1 MKKDRFGS
9 ASFRLK
15 AGLRSFRFWLWLI
28 TFIGVIVPRRFRARF
43 QQEWEAELEYREAM
57 LVRWDRL
64 DWRNKFEL
72 LWRSLGA
79 FWDALWL
86 QRQRWE
92 DEMIQDL
99 RFGVRMLLKHPGFTL
114 IAVITLALGIG
125 ANTAIFSVVNA
136 VVLRPLPY
144 PEPERLIRLWESNPG
159 RGWPEF
165 SASAPNFADWRKQ
178 QTVFEQ
184 LAAYE
189 FATFNITG
197 GDEPER
203 VAALGVTANLFPT
216 LGTPPALGRD
226 FLPEEE
232 QAGRHRV
239 AILSDGLWRRRF
251 GADPQLIGRQIQ
263 LSGESYTVVGVMPP
277 RFQLTPGAELWTP
290 LMLDP
295 ALAPWHANR
304 SHHIIHVIGRLKPDV
319 SLAQAQAAM
328 DVLARQLEQQYPKS
342 NAGWGARLRTFYD
355 WLVPEQVRRSVL
367 VLFAAVGFVLLIACA
382 NVANLTLAR
391 ASTRRREMAI
401 RAAMGAGRLRVM
413 RQLLTESL
421 LLAGLGGLAGALLA
435 RWGAQLIKASS
446 ALNIPRLDE
455 TRLDLRALGFTLT
468 VSLLTGLIFGLA
480 PAWQA
485 SKLDLN
491 ETLKEG
497 GRGGGV
503 ARRGLRG
510 ALVIGEVA
518 LALVL
523 LLSAGLMIRSFANL
537 QNAPLGFAP
546 ENVLAMQINLPGFN
560 MPGSKYGEKAQRV
573 NFYNQLLE
581 RMRATPGVVDAAA
594 VTQLPLFSGASWAQ
608 EITLEGREAAPSDAK
623 LSARTFAATPRYF
636 QTMGIPLL
644 QGRDFTEQD
653 SGDGPLSF
661 IVSESFARRFWP
673 NENPIGK
680 RFRASP
686 AFDMFGTVVGV
697 IGNVRNVSLESEG
710 GPAFYFSYGRI
721 GMPALAVIVRTVAP
735 PETMAAA
742 LRAPIASLDRDLPVY
757 NVRTLDQLVYNSAGQ
772 PRFQTA
778 LLSFF
783 GAIALLLAA
792 IGVYGVMAYAVSQRM
807 REIGL
812 RMALGAQTRDVLK
825 LVVRQGLALSLI
837 GVAIGLALAFGLTRF
852 LSGLLYQVSA
862 TDALTFALIPLLLV
876 GVTLLACYLPAR
888 RAIKVDPLLALRR
901 D

>member
-1 MKKDRFGS
+1 MADATRTT
-9 ASFRLK
+9 R
-15 AGLRSFRFWLWLI
+15 FRFWRSLI
-28 TFIGVIVPRRFRARF
+28 RFIGVIVPRRFRARF
-43 QQEWEAELEYREAM
+43 QQEWEAELEYREELLA
-57 LVRWDRL
+57 RWERL
-64 DWRNKFEL
+64 DWRNKLEL

-79 FWDALWL
+79 FWDAMWL

-99 RFGVRMLLKHPGFTL
+99 RYGVRMLLKHPGFTL
-114 IAVITLALGIG
+114 IAVVTLALGVG

-144 PEPERLIRLWESNPG
+144 PEPERLIRLWDSNPG

-165 SASAPNFADWRKQ
+165 AASALNFEDWRKQ
-178 QTVFEQ
+178 QTVCEQ

-189 FATFNITG
+189 FATLNLTG
-197 GDEPER
+197 DGGPER
-203 VAALGVTANLFPT
+203 VFALGVTANLFPT
-216 LGTPPALGRD
+216 LGIPPALGRN

-239 AILSDGLWRRRF
+239 AILSDGLWQRRF
-251 GADPQLIGRQIQ
+251 GGDPQLIGRQIQ

-277 RFQLTPGAELWTP
+277 RFKLTPGTEVWTP

-304 SHHIIHVIGRLKPDV
+304 SHHNIHVIGRLKPGV
-319 SLAQAQAAM
+319 SLAQAQAAF
-328 DVLARQLEQQYPKS
+328 DVVARQLEQQYPKS
-342 NAGWGARLRTFYD
+342 NAGWGVLLRTFYD
-355 WLVPEQVRRSVL
+355 WIVPEQIRRSVL

-382 NVANLTLAR
+382 NVANLMLAR

-421 LLAGLGGLAGALLA
+421 LLATLGGLAGALLA
-435 RWGAQLIKASS
+435 RWGAQLIKASTS
-446 ALNIPRLDE
+446 FNMPRLDE

-485 SKLDLN
+485 SRLDLN

-497 GRGGGV
+497 GRGAGG
-503 ARRGLRG
+503 ARRGFRG
-510 ALVIGEVA
+510 ALVVGEVA
-518 LALVL
+518 LSLVL
-523 LLSAGLMIRSFANL
+523 LLSAGLMIRSFSNL

-546 ENVLAMQINLPGFN
+546 ENVLAMQINLPG
-560 MPGSKYGEKAQRV
+560 SKYGEKAQRV
-573 NFYNQLLE
+573 SFYNELLE
-581 RMRATPGVVDAAA
+581 RMRSAPGVVAAAA

-623 LSARTFAATPRYF
+623 LSARVFAATPRYF
-636 QTMGIPLL
+636 QTMEVPLL
-644 QGRDFTEQD
+644 QGRDFIEQD
-653 SGDGPLSF
+653 GGDGPLNL

-680 RFRASP
+680 RFRSG
-686 AFDMFGTVVGV
+686 AFDLFGTVVGV
-697 IGNVRNVSLESEG
+697 VGNVRNAGLENEG

-721 GMPALAVIVRTVAP
+721 GMPSLAVVVRTVAP
-735 PETMAAA
+735 PETMTAA
-742 LRAPIASLDRDLPVY
+742 LRAPIASIDRDLPVY
-757 NVRTLDQLVYNSAGQ
+757 NVRTLDQLVYNAAGQ
-772 PRFQTA
+772 PRFQTT
-778 LLSFF
+778 LLSSFS
-783 GAIALLLAA
+783 AVALLLAT
-792 IGVYGVMAYAVSQRM
+792 IGVYGVMAYAVAQRTH
-807 REIGL
+807 EIGV
-812 RMALGAQTRDVLK
+812 RVALGARTRDVLG
-825 LVVRQGLALSLI
+825 LVVRQGMTLSLI
-837 GVAIGLALAFGLTRF
+837 GVAIGLTLAFGLTRF
-852 LSGLLYQVSA
+852 LRGLLYQVSA

-876 GVTLLACYLPAR
+876 GVTLLACYVPAR
-888 RAIKVDPLLALRR
+888 RATKVDPLLALRR
-901 D
+901 E

>member
-1 MKKDRFGS
+1 MFDHNKQRPTS
-9 ASFRLK
+9 LPRRLV
-15 AGLRSFRFWLWLI
+15 A
-28 TFIGVIVPRRFRARF
+28 FIGVIVPRRFRARF
-43 QQEWEAELEYREAM
+43 RREWEAELEYRED
-57 LVRWDRL
+57 LLSRWDRL
-64 DWRNKFEL
+64 DWRSKLEL
-72 LWRSLGA
+72 QWRSLGA

-99 RFGVRMLLKHPGFTL
+99 RYGVRMLLKHPGFTT

-136 VVLRPLPY
+136 VLLRPLPY
-144 PEPERLIRLWESNPG
+144 QEPERLIRLWESNPG

-165 SASAPNFADWRKQ
+165 SASALNFEDWRKQ
-178 QTVFEQ
+178 QTVCEQ

-189 FATFNITG
+189 FATFNLTG
-197 GDEPER
+197 GGEPER

-216 LGTPPALGRD
+216 LGTPPALGRN

-232 QAGRHRV
+232 RAGRHRV

-251 GADPQLIGRQIQ
+251 GADPQLIGRQVQ
-263 LSGESYTVVGVMPP
+263 LSGENYTVVGVMPP
-277 RFQLTPGAELWTP
+277 RFRLTPGTELWTP

-304 SHHIIHVIGRLKPDV
+304 SHHNIHVIGRLKPGV
-319 SLAQAQAAM
+319 SLLQAQAAF
-328 DVLARQLEQQYPKS
+328 DVVARQLEQQYPKS
-342 NAGWGARLRTFYD
+342 NAGWGVLLRTFYD
-355 WLVPEQVRRSVL
+355 WIVPEQIQRSVL

-382 NVANLTLAR
+382 NVANLMLAR

-421 LLAGLGGLAGALLA
+421 LLATLGGLAGALLA
-435 RWGAQLIKASS
+435 RWGAQLIKASTS
-446 ALNIPRLDE
+446 LNMPRLDE
-455 TRLDLRALGFTLT
+455 TRLDLRALGFTLI

-491 ETLKEG
+491 GTLKEG
-497 GRGGGV
+497 GRGGDS
-503 ARRGLRG
+503 RRGLRG
-510 ALVIGEVA
+510 ALVVGEVA
-518 LALVL
+518 LAFVL

-546 ENVLAMQINLPGFN
+546 ENVLVMQINL
-560 MPGSKYGEKAQRV
+560 PGSKYGEKAQRV

-581 RMRATPGVVDAAA
+581 RMRSAPGVVDVAA

-623 LSARTFAATPRYF
+623 PSARVFAATPRYF
-636 QTMGIPLL
+636 QTMGVPLL
-644 QGRDFTEQD
+644 QGRDFIEQD
-653 SGDGPLSF
+653 GGDGQLNV

-680 RFRASP
+680 RFRSG
-686 AFDMFGTVVGV
+686 AFDLFGAVVGV
-697 IGNVRNVSLESEG
+697 VGNVRNAGLESEG

-721 GMPALAVIVRTVAP
+721 GMPALTVVARTVAP

-742 LRAPIASLDRDLPVY
+742 LRAQTHSLDRDLPVY
-757 NVRTLDQLVYNSAGQ
+757 NVRTLDQLVYNAAGQ
-772 PRFQTA
+772 PRFQTT
-778 LLSFF
+778 LLSLFSV
-783 GAIALLLAA
+783 AALLLAA
-792 IGVYGVMAYAVSQRM
+792 IGVYGVMAYAVTQRTY
-807 REIGL
+807 EIAV
-812 RMALGAQTRDVLK
+812 RMALGAQTRDALM
-825 LVVRQGLALSLI
+825 LVVRQGMTLSLI

-852 LSGLLYQVSA
+852 LRGLLYQVSA
-862 TDALTFALIPLLLV
+862 TDALTFAMIPLLLV
-876 GVTLLACYLPAR
+876 GVTLLACYVPAR
-888 RAIKVDPLLALRR
+888 RATKVDPLLALRGE
-901 D
+901 

>member
-1 MKKDRFGS
+1 MLDHNKQRPTS
-9 ASFRLK
+9 LPRRLV
-15 AGLRSFRFWLWLI
+15 A
-28 TFIGVIVPRRFRARF
+28 FIGVIVPRRFRARF
-43 QQEWEAELEYREAM
+43 RREWEAELEYREELLA
-57 LVRWDRL
+57 RWDRL
-64 DWRNKFEL
+64 DWRSKLEL
-72 LWRSLGA
+72 QWRSLGA

-99 RFGVRMLLKHPGFTL
+99 RYGVRMLLKHPGFTT

-136 VVLRPLPY
+136 VLLRPLPY
-144 PEPERLIRLWESNPG
+144 QEPERLIRLWESNPG

-165 SASAPNFADWRKQ
+165 SASALNFEDWRKQ
-178 QTVFEQ
+178 QTVCEQ

-189 FATFNITG
+189 FATFNLTG
-197 GDEPER
+197 GGEPER
-203 VAALGVTANLFPT
+203 AAALGVTANLFPT
-216 LGTPPALGRD
+216 LGTPPALGRN

-251 GADPQLIGRQIQ
+251 GADPQLIGRQVQ
-263 LSGESYTVVGVMPP
+263 LSGENYTVVGVMPP

-290 LMLDP
+290 LVLGA

-304 SHHIIHVIGRLKPDV
+304 SHHNIHVIGRLKPGV

-342 NAGWGARLRTFYD
+342 NAGWGVRMRAFYD
-355 WLVPEQVRRSVL
+355 WLVPEQVRRSAL
-367 VLFAAVGFVLLIACA
+367 ALFAAVGFVLLIACA

-391 ASTRRREMAI
+391 AATRRRELAI
-401 RAAMGAGRLRVM
+401 RAAMGAGRTRVM

-421 LLAGLGGLAGALLA
+421 LLATLGGLAGALLA
-435 RWGAQLIKASS
+435 RWGVELIKAGASF
-446 ALNIPRLDE
+446 NIPRLNE
-455 TRLDLRALGFTLT
+455 TRVDLRALGFTLI

-485 SKLDLN
+485 SKLNLN
-491 ETLKEG
+491 GTLKEG
-497 GRGGGV
+497 GRGGDS
-503 ARRGLRG
+503 RRGLRG
-510 ALVIGEVA
+510 ALVVGEVA

-537 QNAPLGFAP
+537 QNAPLGFTP
-546 ENVLAMQINLPGFN
+546 ENVLVMQINL
-560 MPGSKYGEKAQRV
+560 PGSKYGEKAQRV

-581 RMRATPGVVDAAA
+581 RLRAAPGVVDAAA

-608 EITLEGREAAPSDAK
+608 EITVEGREAAPSDAK

-653 SGDGPLSF
+653 GGDGPLNL

-680 RFRASP
+680 RFRTG
-686 AFDMFGTVVGV
+686 AFDLFGTVVGV
-697 IGNVRNVSLESEG
+697 VANVRNVSLESEG
-710 GPAFYFSYGRI
+710 GPAFYFSHGRI
-721 GMPALAVIVRTVAP
+721 GMPALTVVARTVAP
-735 PETMAAA
+735 PETMTAA
-742 LRAPIASLDRDLPVY
+742 LRAQAHSLDRDLPVY
-757 NVRTLDQLVYNSAGQ
+757 NVRTLDQLVYNAAGQ
-772 PRFQTA
+772 PRFQTT
-778 LLSFF
+778 LLSLFSVV
-783 GAIALLLAA
+783 ALLLAA
-792 IGVYGVMAYAVSQRM
+792 IGVYGVMAYAVTQRAH
-807 REIGL
+807 EIGV
-812 RMALGAQTRDVLK
+812 RMALGAQPRDALR
-825 LVVRQGLALSLI
+825 LVVRQGMTLSLI

-852 LSGLLYQVSA
+852 LRGLLYQVSA
-862 TDALTFALIPLLLV
+862 TDALTFAIIPLLLV
-876 GVTLLACYLPAR
+876 GVTLLACYVPAR
-888 RAIKVDPLLALRR
+888 RATKVAPLLALRGE
-901 D
+901 

>member
-1 MKKDRFGS
+1 MKKDRFSS

-15 AGLRSFRFWLWLI
+15 GALRTFRFWRWLI
-28 TFIGVIVPRRFRARF
+28 TFIGVIVPSRFRDRF
-43 QQEWEAELEYREAM
+43 RQEWEAELEYREDLLA
-57 LVRWDRL
+57 RWDRL
-64 DWRNKFEL
+64 DWRNKLEL

-79 FWDALWL
+79 FRDAIWL

-99 RFGVRMLLKHPGFTL
+99 RFGFRMLLKNPGFTL
-114 IAVITLALGIG
+114 VAVLTLALGIG

-165 SASAPNFADWRKQ
+165 SASALNFEDWRKQ
-178 QTVFEQ
+178 QTVCER

-189 FATFNITG
+189 FATFNLSG
-197 GDEPER
+197 AGEAER
-203 VAALGVTANLFPT
+203 VAALSVTANFFPT
-216 LGTPPALGRD
+216 LGTPPALGRN

-239 AILSDGLWRRRF
+239 AILSDGLWNRRF

-263 LSGESYTVVGVMPP
+263 LSGENYAVVGVMPP
-277 RFQLTPGAELWTP
+277 RFQLTPGTELWTP

-304 SHHIIHVIGRLKPDV
+304 SHHNIHVIGRLKPGV
-319 SLAQAQAAM
+319 SVAQAQAAF
-328 DVLARQLEQQYPKS
+328 DNVARQLSEQYPKS
-342 NAGWGARLRTFYD
+342 NAGWGVLAHTFYD
-355 WLVPEQVRRSVL
+355 WLVPEQIRRSVL
-367 VLFAAVGFVLLIACA
+367 VLFAAVGLVLLIACA
-382 NVANLTLAR
+382 NVANLMLAR

-401 RAAMGAGRLRVM
+401 RAAMGAGRARVM

-421 LLAGLGGLAGALLA
+421 VLATLGGLAGALLA
-435 RWGAQLIKASS
+435 RWGAQLIKASKS
-446 ALNIPRLDE
+446 LNIPRLDE
-455 TRLDLRALGFTLT
+455 TRLDLRALGFMLI

-497 GRGGGV
+497 LRGGG

-510 ALVIGEVA
+510 ALVVCEVA

-523 LLSAGLMIRSFANL
+523 LLSAGLMIRSFSKL
-537 QNAPLGFAP
+537 QNAPIGFAP
-546 ENVLAMQINLPGFN
+546 GNVLAMQINL
-560 MPGSKYGEKAQRV
+560 PGSKYGEKAQRV
-573 NFYNQLLE
+573 DFYNQLLE
-581 RMRATPGVVDAAA
+581 RLRSAPGVADAAA

-608 EITLEGREAAPSDAK
+608 EITLEGREASPSDAK

-653 SGDGPLSF
+653 SGDGPLNF

-686 AFDMFGTVVGV
+686 SFDIFGTVVGV

-721 GMPALAVIVRTVAP
+721 GMPSLAVVVRTVAP
-735 PETMAAA
+735 PETMTAV
-742 LRAPIASLDRDLPVY
+742 LRAQAHSLDRDLPVY
-757 NVRTLDQLVYNSAGQ
+757 NFRTLDQLVYNAAGQ
-772 PRFQTA
+772 PRFQTT
-778 LLSFF
+778 LLSSFS
-783 GAIALLLAA
+783 AVALLLAA
-792 IGVYGVMAYAVSQRM
+792 IGVYGVMAYAVAQRTH
-807 REIGL
+807 EIGL
-812 RMALGAQTRDVLK
+812 RMALGAQTSDVLK

-901 D
+901 E

>member
-1 MKKDRFGS
+1 MLKHNKQ
-9 ASFRLK
+9 RLTFLSRRMI
-15 AGLRSFRFWLWLI
+15 A
-28 TFIGVIVPRRFRARF
+28 FIGLIVPRRFRARF
-43 QQEWEAELEYREAM
+43 RQEWEAELEYREE
-57 LVRWDRL
+57 LLGRWDRL
-64 DWRNKFEL
+64 DWRNKLEL

-99 RFGVRMLLKHPGFTL
+99 RFGVRMLLKNPGFTL
-114 IAVITLALGIG
+114 IAVATLALGIG

-136 VVLRPLPY
+136 VVFRPLPY
-144 PEPERLIRLWESNPG
+144 TEPERLIRLWESNPG

-184 LAAYE
+184 LAAYG
-189 FATFNITG
+189 FDTFNLTG
-197 GDEPER
+197 DGEAER

-216 LGTPPALGRD
+216 LGVAPALGRN

-232 QAGRHRV
+232 QPGRHRV
-239 AILSDGLWRRRF
+239 AILSDGLWQRRF

-277 RFQLTPGAELWTP
+277 RIEFMRGYEVSTP

-304 SHHIIHVIGRLKPDV
+304 SHHIIHVIGRRKPGV
-319 SLAQAQAAM
+319 NLAQAQAAM
-328 DVLARQLEQQYPKS
+328 DVIARQLEQQYPKS
-342 NAGWGARLRTFYD
+342 NAGWGVLLRTFYD
-355 WLVPEQVRRSVL
+355 WLVPEQIRRSVL

-382 NVANLTLAR
+382 NVANLMLAR

-421 LLAGLGGLAGALLA
+421 LLAALGGLAGALLA
-435 RWGAQLIKASS
+435 RWGAQLIKASAS
-446 ALNIPRLDE
+446 LNIPRLNE
-455 TRLDLRALGFTLT
+455 TRLDLRALGFTLI

-497 GRGGGV
+497 GRSDG

-510 ALVIGEVA
+510 ALVVGEVA

-560 MPGSKYGEKAQRV
+560 LPGSKYGEKAQRV

-581 RMRATPGVVDAAA
+581 RLRAAPGVVDAAA

-608 EITLEGREAAPSDAK
+608 EITLEGREAPPSDAK
-623 LSARTFAATPRYF
+623 PSARAFAATPRYF
-636 QTMGIPLL
+636 HTMGIPLL

-653 SGDGPLSF
+653 SGDGLLNF
-661 IVSESFARRFWP
+661 IVSETFARRFWP

-680 RFRASP
+680 RFRSSN
-686 AFDMFGTVVGV
+686 FDLFGTVVGIV
-697 IGNVRNVSLESEG
+697 GNVRNVSLESEG
-710 GPAFYFSYGRI
+710 GPAFYFAYGRI
-721 GMPALAVIVRTVAP
+721 GMPALTVVTRTVAP
-735 PETMAAA
+735 PETMTAA

-757 NVRTLDQLVYNSAGQ
+757 NVRTLDQLVYNAAGQ
-772 PRFQTA
+772 PRFQTT
-778 LLSFF
+778 LLGLFS
-783 GAIALLLAA
+783 AVALLLAA
-792 IGVYGVMAYAVSQRM
+792 IGVYGVMAYAVAQRAQ
-807 REIGL
+807 EIGV

-825 LVVRQGLALSLI
+825 LVVRQGMALSLI

-852 LSGLLYQVSA
+852 LRGLLYQVSA

-888 RAIKVDPLLALRR
+888 RATKVDPLLALRR
-901 D
+901 E

>member
-1 MKKDRFGS
+1 MADSTQTTR
-9 ASFRLK
+9 
-15 AGLRSFRFWLWLI
+15 FRFWRWLI
-28 TFIGVIVPRRFRARF
+28 RIIGVTVPRRFRARF
-43 QQEWEAELEYREAM
+43 RQEWEAELEYREELLA
-57 LVRWDRL
+57 RWDRL
-64 DWRNKFEL
+64 EWRNKLKL

-99 RFGVRMLLKHPGFTL
+99 RFGFRMLLKNPGFTL

-165 SASAPNFADWRKQ
+165 SASALNFEDWRKQ
-178 QTVFEQ
+178 QTAFEQ

-189 FATFNITG
+189 FATLNLTG
-197 GDEPER
+197 DGEPER
-203 VAALGVTANLFPT
+203 VAALSVTANLFPT
-216 LGTPPALGRD
+216 LGTPPALGRN

-251 GADPQLIGRQIQ
+251 GADPGLINRQIQ

-277 RFQLTPGAELWTP
+277 RFQFIPDREVWTP

-304 SHHIIHVIGRLKPDV
+304 SHHNIHVIGRLKPGL
-319 SLAQAQAAM
+319 SLAQAQAEM
-328 DVLARQLEQQYPKS
+328 DVIARQLEQQYPKS
-342 NAGWGARLRTFYD
+342 NAGWGLRLQTFYD
-355 WLVPEQVRRSVL
+355 WLAPEQIRRSVL

-382 NVANLTLAR
+382 NVANLMLAR
-391 ASTRRREMAI
+391 ASTRSREMAI
-401 RAAMGAGRLRVM
+401 RAAMGASRLRVT

-421 LLAGLGGLAGALLA
+421 LLAAIGGLAGTLLA
-435 RWGAQLIKASS
+435 RWGAQLIRASTS
-446 ALNIPRLDE
+446 LKIPRLDE
-455 TRLDLRALGFTLT
+455 TRLDLPALGFTLI

-485 SKLDLN
+485 SKPDLN
-491 ETLKEG
+491 EALKEG
-497 GRGGGV
+497 GRGGGGG
-503 ARRGLRG
+503 RRGLCG
-510 ALVIGEVA
+510 ALVAGEVA

-537 QNAPLGFAP
+537 QNAPLGFAS
-546 ENVLAMQINLPGFN
+546 ENVLAMQVNL
-560 MPGSKYGEKAQRV
+560 PGSKYGEKAQRV

-581 RMRATPGVVDAAA
+581 RLRSTPGVADAAA
-594 VTQLPLFSGASWAQ
+594 VTQLPLFSGASWSQ
-608 EITLEGREAAPSDAK
+608 EITLEGHEAAPSDAK
-623 LSARTFAATPRYF
+623 MSARTFAATPRYF

-653 SGDGPLSF
+653 SGDGPLNL

-673 NENPIGK
+673 NENPVGK
-680 RFRASP
+680 RFRTSS
-686 AFDMFGTVVGV
+686 FDLFGTVVSV
-697 IGNVRNVSLESEG
+697 VGNVRNVSLDSEG

-721 GMPALAVIVRTVAP
+721 GMPALVVVTRTVAP
-735 PETMAAA
+735 PETMVAA
-742 LRAPIASLDRDLPVY
+742 LRAQAHSLDRDLPVY
-757 NVRTLDQLVYNSAGQ
+757 NVRTLDQLVYNAAGQ

-778 LLSFF
+778 LLGLFS
-783 GAIALLLAA
+783 AVALSLAA
-792 IGVYGVMAYAVSQRM
+792 IGVYGVMAYAVAQRTH
-807 REIGL
+807 EIGV
-812 RMALGAQTRDVLK
+812 RMALGAQNRDVLK
-825 LVVRQGLALSLI
+825 LVVRQGMALSLV

-852 LSGLLYQVSA
+852 LRGLLYQVSA

-876 GVTLLACYLPAR
+876 GVTLLACYVPAR
-888 RAIKVDPLLALRR
+888 RATKVDPLLALRR
-901 D
+901 E

>member
-1 MKKDRFGS
+1 MLDHNKQRPTS
-9 ASFRLK
+9 LPRRLV
-15 AGLRSFRFWLWLI
+15 A
-28 TFIGVIVPRRFRARF
+28 FIGVIVPRRFRARF
-43 QQEWEAELEYREAM
+43 RREWEAELEYREELLA
-57 LVRWDRL
+57 RWDRL
-64 DWRNKFEL
+64 DWRNKLEL
-72 LWRSLGA
+72 QWRSLGA

-99 RFGVRMLLKHPGFTL
+99 RYGVRMLLKHPGFTT

-136 VVLRPLPY
+136 VLLRPLPY
-144 PEPERLIRLWESNPG
+144 QEPERLIRLWESNPG
-159 RGWPEF
+159 RGLPEF
-165 SASAPNFADWRKQ
+165 SASALNFEDWRKQ
-178 QTVFEQ
+178 QTVCEQ

-189 FATFNITG
+189 FATFNLTG
-197 GDEPER
+197 GGEPER

-216 LGTPPALGRD
+216 LGTPPALGRN

-251 GADPQLIGRQIQ
+251 GADPQLIGRQVQ
-263 LSGESYTVVGVMPP
+263 LSGENYTVVGVMPP
-277 RFQLTPGAELWTP
+277 RFQLTPGTELWTP
-290 LMLDP
+290 LMLDA

-304 SHHIIHVIGRLKPDV
+304 SHHNIHVIGRLKSGV

-342 NAGWGARLRTFYD
+342 NAGWGVRMRAFYD
-355 WLVPEQVRRSVL
+355 WLVPEQVRRSAL

-391 ASTRRREMAI
+391 AATRRREMAI
-401 RAAMGAGRLRVM
+401 RAVMGAGRTRVM

-421 LLAGLGGLAGALLA
+421 LLATLGGLAGALLA
-435 RWGAQLIKASS
+435 RWGVALIKAGA
-446 ALNIPRLDE
+446 ALNIPRLNE
-455 TRLDLRALGFTLT
+455 TRIDLRALGFTLI

-485 SKLDLN
+485 SKLNLN

-497 GRGGGV
+497 GRGGDS
-503 ARRGLRG
+503 RRGLRG
-510 ALVIGEVA
+510 ALVVGEVA

-546 ENVLAMQINLPGFN
+546 ENVLVMQINL
-560 MPGSKYGEKAQRV
+560 PGSKYGEKAQRV

-581 RMRATPGVVDAAA
+581 RLRAAPGVVDVAV

-608 EITLEGREAAPSDAK
+608 EITLEGREAAPSDAR

-644 QGRDFTEQD
+644 QGRDFIEQD
-653 SGDGPLSF
+653 GGDGPLNL

-680 RFRASP
+680 RFRTG
-686 AFDMFGTVVGV
+686 AFDLFGTVVGV
-697 IGNVRNVSLESEG
+697 VANVRNAGLESEG

-721 GMPALAVIVRTVAP
+721 GMPALTVVARTVAP
-735 PETMAAA
+735 PETMASA
-742 LRAPIASLDRDLPVY
+742 LRAQAHSLDRDLPVY
-757 NVRTLDQLVYNSAGQ
+757 NVRTLDQLVYNAAGQ
-772 PRFQTA
+772 PRFQTT
-778 LLSFF
+778 LLSLFSLV
-783 GAIALLLAA
+783 ALLLAA
-792 IGVYGVMAYAVSQRM
+792 IGVYGVMAYAVAQRTH
-807 REIGL
+807 EIGV
-812 RMALGAQTRDVLK
+812 RMALGAQTRDALR
-825 LVVRQGLALSLI
+825 LVVRQGMTLSLI
-837 GVAIGLALAFGLTRF
+837 GVAIGLALAFGSTRF
-852 LSGLLYQVSA
+852 LRGLLYQVSA
-862 TDALTFALIPLLLV
+862 TDALTFAMIPLLLV
-876 GVTLLACYLPAR
+876 GVTLLACYVPAR
-888 RAIKVDPLLALRR
+888 RATKVDPLLALRGE
-901 D
+901 

>member
-1 MKKDRFGS
+1 MFDHNKQRPTS
-9 ASFRLK
+9 LPRRLV
-15 AGLRSFRFWLWLI
+15 A
-28 TFIGVIVPRRFRARF
+28 FIGVIVPRRFRARF
-43 QQEWEAELEYREAM
+43 RREWEAELEYRED
-57 LVRWDRL
+57 LLSRWDRL
-64 DWRNKFEL
+64 DWRSKLEL
-72 LWRSLGA
+72 QWRSLGA

-99 RFGVRMLLKHPGFTL
+99 RYGVRMLLKHPGFTT

-136 VVLRPLPY
+136 VLLRPLPY
-144 PEPERLIRLWESNPG
+144 QEPERLIRLWESNPG

-165 SASAPNFADWRKQ
+165 SASALNFEDWRKQ
-178 QTVFEQ
+178 QTVCEQ

-189 FATFNITG
+189 FATFNLTG
-197 GDEPER
+197 GGEPER

-216 LGTPPALGRD
+216 LGTPPALGRN

-232 QAGRHRV
+232 RAGRHRV

-251 GADPQLIGRQIQ
+251 GADPQLIGRQVQ
-263 LSGESYTVVGVMPP
+263 LSGENYTVVGVMPP
-277 RFQLTPGAELWTP
+277 RFRLTPGTELWTP

-304 SHHIIHVIGRLKPDV
+304 SHHNIHVIGRLKPGV
-319 SLAQAQAAM
+319 SLLQAQAAF
-328 DVLARQLEQQYPKS
+328 DVVARQLEQQYPKS
-342 NAGWGARLRTFYD
+342 NAGWGVLLRTFYD
-355 WLVPEQVRRSVL
+355 WIVPEQIQRSVL

-382 NVANLTLAR
+382 NVANLMLAR

-421 LLAGLGGLAGALLA
+421 LLATLGGLAGALLA
-435 RWGAQLIKASS
+435 RWGAQLIKASTS
-446 ALNIPRLDE
+446 LNMPRLDE
-455 TRLDLRALGFTLT
+455 TRLDLRALGFTLI

-491 ETLKEG
+491 GTLKEG
-497 GRGGGV
+497 GRGGDS
-503 ARRGLRG
+503 RRGLRG
-510 ALVIGEVA
+510 ALVVGEVA
-518 LALVL
+518 LAFVL

-546 ENVLAMQINLPGFN
+546 ENVLVMQINL
-560 MPGSKYGEKAQRV
+560 PGSKYGEKAQRV

-581 RMRATPGVVDAAA
+581 RMRSAPGVVDVAA

-623 LSARTFAATPRYF
+623 PSARVFAATPRYF
-636 QTMGIPLL
+636 QTMGVPLL
-644 QGRDFTEQD
+644 QGRDFIEQD
-653 SGDGPLSF
+653 GGDGQLNV

-680 RFRASP
+680 RFRSG
-686 AFDMFGTVVGV
+686 AFDLFGAVVGV
-697 IGNVRNVSLESEG
+697 VGNVRNAGLESEG

-721 GMPALAVIVRTVAP
+721 GMPALTVVARTVAP

-742 LRAPIASLDRDLPVY
+742 LRAQTHSLDRDLPVY
-757 NVRTLDQLVYNSAGQ
+757 NVRTLDQLVYNAAGQ
-772 PRFQTA
+772 SRFQTT
-778 LLSFF
+778 LLSLFSV
-783 GAIALLLAA
+783 AALLLAA
-792 IGVYGVMAYAVSQRM
+792 IGVYGVMAYAVTQRTY
-807 REIGL
+807 EIAV
-812 RMALGAQTRDVLK
+812 RMALGAQTRHALM
-825 LVVRQGLALSLI
+825 LVVRQGMTLSLI

-852 LSGLLYQVSA
+852 LRGLLYQVSA
-862 TDALTFALIPLLLV
+862 TDALTFAMIPLLLV
-876 GVTLLACYLPAR
+876 GVTLLACYVPAR
-888 RAIKVDPLLALRR
+888 RATKVDPLLALRGE
-901 D
+901 

>member
-1 MKKDRFGS
+1 MADTNRTT
-9 ASFRLK
+9 R
-15 AGLRSFRFWLWLI
+15 FRFWFWLI
-28 TFIGVIVPRRFRARF
+28 RFIGVIVPRRFRARF
-43 QQEWEAELEYREAM
+43 RQEWEAELEYREELLA
-57 LVRWDRL
+57 RWDRL
-64 DWRNKFEL
+64 DWQNKFEL

-99 RFGVRMLLKHPGFTL
+99 RFGFRMLLKNPGFTFV
-114 IAVITLALGIG
+114 AVLTLALGIG

-136 VVLRPLPY
+136 VVSRPLPY

-189 FATFNITG
+189 FGVNNFTG
-197 GDEPER
+197 SGEPER
-203 VAALGVTANLFPT
+203 VATLGVTANLFPT
-216 LGTPPALGRD
+216 LGTPPALGRN

-232 QAGRHRV
+232 QPGRQRV
-239 AILSDGLWRRRF
+239 VILSDGLWQRRF

-277 RFQLTPGAELWTP
+277 GFQFMRNTEVWTP
-290 LMLDP
+290 LRLDP
-295 ALAPWHANR
+295 AVAPWHANR
-304 SHHIIHVIGRLKPDV
+304 SHHNIHVIGRLEPGV

-328 DVLARQLEQQYPKS
+328 DVIARQLEQQYPKS
-342 NAGWGARLRTFYD
+342 NAGWGVLLRTFYD
-355 WLVPEQVRRSVL
+355 WIVPEQIRRSVL

-382 NVANLTLAR
+382 NVANLMLAR

-401 RAAMGAGRLRVM
+401 RAALGAGRLRVM

-421 LLAGLGGLAGALLA
+421 LLATLGGLAGALLA
-435 RWGAQLIKASS
+435 RWGAQLIKASTS
-446 ALNIPRLDE
+446 LNMPRLDE
-455 TRLDLRALGFTLT
+455 TRLDLRALGFTLI

-485 SKLDLN
+485 SRLDLN

-497 GRGGGV
+497 GRSGGG
-503 ARRGLRG
+503 ARRGFRG
-510 ALVIGEVA
+510 ALVVVEVA
-518 LALVL
+518 LSLVL
-523 LLSAGLMIRSFANL
+523 LLGAGLMIRSFSNL

-546 ENVLAMQINLPGFN
+546 ENVLTMQINL
-560 MPGSKYGEKAQRV
+560 PGSKYGEKAQRGA
-573 NFYNQLLE
+573 FYNQLLE
-581 RMRATPGVVDAAA
+581 RMRSAPGVVDAAA
-594 VTQLPLFSGASWAQ
+594 VTQLPLHSGASWSQ
-608 EITLEGREAAPSDAK
+608 EITLEARDAAPSDVK
-623 LSARTFAATPRYF
+623 MSARTFAATPRYF

-653 SGDGPLSF
+653 SGDGPLNF

-686 AFDMFGTVVGV
+686 SFDIFGTVVGV

-721 GMPALAVIVRTVAP
+721 GMPSLAVVVRTVAP
-735 PETMAAA
+735 PESMTAA

-757 NVRTLDQLVYNSAGQ
+757 NVRTLDQLVYNSAGL
-772 PRFQTA
+772 PRLQTA

-792 IGVYGVMAYAVSQRM
+792 IGVYGVMAYAISQRM

-888 RAIKVDPLLALRR
+888 RAIKMDPLLALRR
-901 D
+901 E